1 MGKIKDLSGKV
12 TESGIEIIEFAEIKN
27 RAAHWKCKC
36 HCGKIFIARGAD
48 LTNGHTKSCGCSII
62 KQAQK
67 MGQANKNKNII
78 DLTNKRFG
86 SLKVIEMT
94 DKRDSCRSVIWKC
107 ECDCGN
113 IIELSSHVLKQGQ
126 ISCGCNK
133 SKGELK
139 IAQLLLEANIPFET
153 QKTFETC
160 KFPDS
165 NWLAK
170 FDFFVDGKYLIEYD
184 GIQHFDSRF
193 GWNSDENFKKIQS
206 RDQYKTQWCQDHN
219 IPLIRIPYTK
229 YETLTLSDL
238 LI

>member
-153 QKTFETC
+153 QKTFDTC

-170 FDFFVDGKYLIEYD
+170 FDKF
-184 GIQHFDSRF
+184 S
-193 GWNSDENFKKIQS
+193 
-206 RDQYKTQWCQDHN
+206 
-219 IPLIRIPYTK
+219 
-229 YETLTLSDL
+229 
-238 LI
+238 